1 MTTSAPK
8 YWSRLGKSKTRTN
21 EQQEMGKEVILDV
34 MMEAQEGT
42 IFAFTDGSCLTNPG
56 PCGAGAAI
64 YTDHHQPMLL
74 KRPVSRRGSILL
86 GELVAI
92 LITLEYILENIMTI
106 PCKLLKVFNDSQSTV
121 GILTFNGKD
130 TSYRDVTKDIR
141 KIIKQLQQRN
151 VLVEIDWTTGHTM

>member
-1 MTTSAPK
+1 
-8 YWSRLGKSKTRTN
+8 
-21 EQQEMGKEVILDV
+21 MGKEIILDV

-42 IFAFTDGSCLTNPG
+42 IFAFTDGRCLTNPG

-64 YTDHHQPMLL
+64 YTDHHQPMFL

-86 GELVAI
+86 GDLVAI

-121 GILTFNGKD
+121 GILTLNWKD
-130 TSYRDVTKDIR
+130 TSYRDVTKDITATTEECTC
-141 KIIKQLQQRN
+141 RN
-151 VLVEIDWTTGHTM
+151 